1 MTPKELSERSC
12 LCYEDANILIS
23 KLYSYGLDTSQ
34 VLDLLEDFLNGGR
47 KLLIFLCWQTVRV
60 EEYPTLSLENIADQV
75 EYKRGVD
82 ENQMMS
88 PREFG
93 EIRMRKRVKRK
104 TMNMRSK

>member
-12 LCYEDANILIS
+12 LCYEDAYILIS

-47 KLLIFLCWQTVRV
+47 KLLIFLCCQTACV
-60 EEYPTLSLENIADQV
+60 EEHPMLSLENITDQVV
-75 EYKRGVD
+75 EYKRGAD
-82 ENQMMS
+82 EPQMMS

-93 EIRMRKRVKRK
+93 ELRMRKRAKSKTRRKKR
-104 TMNMRSK
+104 